1 MRASKSI
8 KETLITLIIDN
19 TEPSL
24 LWHFLSPTYPET
36 FSEGGLL
43 FDIGDGS
50 DGGGGGGGSG
60 GGGDSLDGGGVG
72 NVGGSGGGGDILDSG
87 GNAQRGFKFA

>member
-60 GGGDSLDGGGVG
+60 GDS
-72 NVGGSGGGGDILDSG
+72 LDSG
-87 GNAQRGFKFA
+87 GDARRGFKFA